1 MRITSRHRTDAP
13 IIASSGA
20 GHSPAI
26 SRRRMAALTALAIGV
41 GAAGIAPI
49 ASASP
54 SNSPDDNNTVV
65 SVEGPSGNVLLPM
78 WQWVPKAFGN
88 ITVRDSGGQK
98 VKISQKSVAAQSLM
112 AFKEAGVGVNWTY
125 YPAFR
130 APYIAS
136 IAGIPGKGANGWYF
150 RVNGIAIPKAAGIVN
165 LSSGDRVVWAWGQE
179 KQSALAI
186 VNPRDDIAPG
196 ATVRP
201 GQFEATIQQVTTKG
215 VRTPAAGATVTY
227 GSATATTDAMGN
239 AVFNAQTG
247 IQVLRATKAGMVA
260 ATKRVCTVGTA
271 PECPVP

>member
-1 MRITSRHRTDAP
+1 MRITTRHRAAEPNHAAGDPAQAP
-13 IIASSGA
+13 KG
-20 GHSPAI
+20 GG
-26 SRRRMAALTALAIGV
+26 RRIAALTALALGV
-41 GAAGIAPI
+41 GVAGIAPI

-54 SNSPDDNNTVV
+54 SNSPNDNNTVV

-78 WQWVPKAFGN
+78 WQSVPKAFGN
-88 ITVRDSGGQK
+88 TTVRDSGGQK
-98 VKISQKSVAAQSLM
+98 VRVSQKSVAAQSLM
-112 AFKEAGVGVNWTY
+112 AFKEAGVAVNWTY
-125 YPAFR
+125 YPAFH

-165 LSSGDRVVWAWGQE
+165 LGRGDRVVWAWGQE

-201 GQFEATIQQVTTKG
+201 GQVEATIQQVTTKG

-227 GSATATTDAMGN
+227 GSATATTDAAGN
-239 AVFNAQTG
+239 AVFSTQTG

-271 PECPVP
+271 PECPVS